1 MVLFLGRVVGQ
12 VVRWLIVFTHIT
24 NFVAQRHSVIT
35 RGHQFLEPRAY
46 LNIEITDEQCYLLQ
60 QTAADVF
67 LGNILEDSLV
77 QNAKKK
83 IPSRHII
90 FLSGNITSYGQV
102 LNNSKAIQ
110 HIEDMNMLSVCL
122 SKISESWQLAK
133 DAAKEKKAQ
142 EAKLKEE
149 KKANDQAEFEKKKG
163 ELQEELLQDLTIF
176 VATAGTTL
184 KSFTKDKLLNLLKF
198 YFKDKMVGLSSMKCG
213 ALIDLVQKKSDEMNS
228 VGTATDFDVDIGNA
242 LIRSAKQD
250 DNYGASNIILPCLGN

>member
-1 MVLFLGRVVGQ
+1 
-12 VVRWLIVFTHIT
+12 
-24 NFVAQRHSVIT
+24 
-35 RGHQFLEPRAY
+35 
-46 LNIEITDEQCYLLQ
+46 LLQ
-60 QTAADVF
+60 PTAADVF
-67 LGNILEDSLV
+67 VGNILEDGLV

-83 IPSRHII
+83 IPSRHIN
-90 FLSGNITSYGQV
+90 FLSGNIAGYSQV
-102 LNNSKAIQ
+102 LNNSEAIQ
-110 HIEDMNMLSVCL
+110 HIEDLNMLSVCL
-122 SKISESWQLAK
+122 SKISKSRELAK

-176 VATAGTTL
+176 VVAAGTIL

-228 VGTATDFDVDIGNA
+228 VGMATDFDVDIGNA
-242 LIRSAKQD
+242 LVDALAEEAFMAAAEGTASIESIRHK
-250 DNYGASNIILPCLGN
+250 GAV